1 MENISEHIEED
12 ETPVEKTGYDAV
24 PIHFRP
30 GKGITKKIKLVVPGF
45 DDWMV
50 KMTIEDGPAGS
61 IVYTI
66 DDNDSESESSEPEG
80 DMLEVTENTAIDNV
94 DADNDT
100 VVDEGP
106 RDAEDQEMVEAED
119 ENMEAMD
126 NILEELPDAAPEPEA
141 ETAAGFLIA
150 LDSDAEQQV
159 IVVRSMEDES
169 DEDAV
174 KRVLEDND
182 GFRVGTLEEATKLLG
197 HDPLTSKDNW
207 ARWQRAA
214 D

>member
-30 GKGITKKIKLVVPGF
+30 GKGMTKKIKLVVPGF

-80 DMLEVTENTAIDNV
+80 DMLEVPENTAIDNV
-94 DADNDT
+94 DADNNT

-106 RDAEDQEMVEAED
+106 NDAEDQEMIEAES

-126 NILEELPDAAPEPEA
+126 SILEELPDAAPETEA
-141 ETAAGFLIA
+141 EQAAGFLIA

-182 GFRVGTLEEATKLLG
+182 GYRVGTLEEATKLLG
-197 HDPLTSKDNW
+197 HDPLTSKDN
-207 ARWQRAA
+207 
-214 D
+214 